1 MRRRRSVGSLGL
13 LVAFLPVLL
22 AGQAG
27 PASRPALG
35 QSLEPRERKL
45 GDDLRVETIR
55 QLTLAL
61 TGKDMEGRGTG
72 QPGGVKAARFVA
84 DRMARLGLKPLGE
97 QGGFLQAVSAEDTRV
112 PPEIGGKIDLPLKIA
127 DPSPTYN
134 VVGLLE
140 GSDPRLR
147 EEAVIYTAHYD
158 GLGKRKD
165 GRIYPGAADNALG
178 VAKMLA
184 IAEVLARAEPR
195 PRRSVIF
202 LSPTAEELGL
212 LGSRYWLCHPTWPL
226 AKVAAD
232 LNFDGIDTETYGPLG
247 AVLAIGLGQST
258 LDATLTQLAR
268 DMQLLVLPDIAP
280 DQKVFYR
287 SDHFE
292 FAQRG
297 IPTFYV
303 IGLGFREQPG
313 KAKPKAEGM
322 LGMLGTLYGSA
333 PELAQ
338 LKARADRFLA
348 KQYHQP
354 SDEVGPEWNWQGVRT
369 AAVFYLVA
377 GLRVANAEKM
387 PVWLPDSKYNRPR
400 GTPPPAPKGGM
411 K

>member
-1 MRRRRSVGSLGL
+1 MKRRRSVGLVGL
-13 LVAFLPVLL
+13 LVATLAVLL
-22 AGQAG
+22 AAHAG
-27 PASRPALG
+27 LSPRRAIG
-35 QSLEPRERKL
+35 QSLDPREDKL
-45 GDDLRVETIR
+45 AAALRVETIR
-55 QLTLAL
+55 EITVALAD
-61 TGKDMEGRGTG
+61 KEMEGRGTG

-112 PPEIGGKIDLPLKIA
+112 APELGGKIDLPLKIG
-127 DPSPTYN
+127 DPSPTHN
-134 VVGLLE
+134 VVGRIE

-147 EEAVIYTAHYD
+147 DEAVIYTAHYD

-202 LSPTAEELGL
+202 LAPTAEELGL
-212 LGSRYWLCHPTWPL
+212 LGARYWLRHPTWPL

-247 AVLAIGLGQST
+247 AIVAIGLGQST

-268 DMQLLVLPDIAP
+268 DMQLLVLPDPAP

-292 FAQRG
+292 FAQRA

-303 IGLGFREQPG
+303 IGLGFPG
-313 KAKPKAEGM
+313 PPGRAKPQAEGM
-322 LGMLGTLYGSA
+322 LGMLGSLYGSA
-333 PELAQ
+333 PELVQ

-354 SDEVGPEWNWQGVRT
+354 SDVVGPEWNWQGVRT
-369 AAVFYLVA
+369 AGVFYLIA

-387 PVWLPDSKYNRPR
+387 PAWLPDSKYNGPR
-400 GTPPPAPKGGM
+400 GMPPPATKGGI